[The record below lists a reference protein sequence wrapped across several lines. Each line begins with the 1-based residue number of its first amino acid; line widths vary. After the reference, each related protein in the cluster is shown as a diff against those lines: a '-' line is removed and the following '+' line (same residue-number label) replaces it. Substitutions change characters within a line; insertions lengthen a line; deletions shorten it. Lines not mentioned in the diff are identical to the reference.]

1 MRRPFN
7 PLLADECGNSLIEM
21 GLAAPLLAALLI
33 GAIDISRAVS
43 IRLEL
48 EQAAQR
54 TIELVQ
60 SSGFQES
67 YLSTLEDEAEAAAGV
82 PAGSAT
88 GVAWLEC
95 DGSSTKLAYSG
106 SCSAGQAYARYVSI
120 SIDKTFTPVFGSSYF
135 PGSNQDGTVTVT
147 ATAGVRVQ

>member
-1 MRRPFN
+1 MTRAFASLR
-7 PLLADECGNSLIEM
+7 ADERGNSIIEM
-21 GLAAPLLAALLI
+21 GLAAPLLAALLV
-33 GAIDISRAVS
+33 GAIDISRAVA

-60 SSGFQES
+60 RSSFQEAH
-67 YLSTLEDEAEAAAGV
+67 LSTLENEAATAAGV
-82 PAGSAT
+82 PVADADGE
-88 GVAWLEC
+88 AWLEC
-95 DGSSTKLAYSG
+95 DGSNTKLAFNG

-120 SIDKTFTPVFGSSYF
+120 SIDRTFAPVFGTQYF
-135 PGSNQDGTVTVT
+135 PGANQDGTVTVT

>member
-1 MRRPFN
+1 MSRLVRS
-7 PLLADECGNSLIEM
+7 LRSDQGGNSLIEM

-33 GAIDISRAVS
+33 GAIDISRAVA

-67 YLSTLEDEAEAAAGV
+67 HLSTLETEAAAAASV
-82 PAGSAT
+82 PVADADAE
-88 GVAWLEC
+88 AWLEC
-95 DGSSTKLAYSG
+95 DGSNTKLAYSG
-106 SCSAGQAYARYVSI
+106 SCSSGQAYARYVSNT
-120 SIDKTFTPVFGSSYF
+120 IDRTFTPVFGTSIF
-135 PGSNQDGTVTVT
+135 PGANNDGTVTVT

>member
-1 MRRPFN
+1 MNRIFASLR
-7 PLLADECGNSLIEM
+7 ADERGNSLIEM

-60 SSGFQES
+60 RSGFQES
-67 YLSTLEDEAEAAAGV
+67 QLPALEDEAEAAAGV

-88 GVAWLEC
+88 GEAWLEC
-95 DGSSTKLAYSG
+95 DGSNTKLAFTG

-120 SIDKTFTPVFGSSYF
+120 SIDRTFTPVFGTSYF
-135 PGSNQDGTVTVT
+135 PGANNDGTITVT

>member
-1 MRRPFN
+1 MTRNRTS
-7 PLLADECGNSLIEM
+7 LAGDDRGNSLIEM

-33 GAIDISRAVS
+33 GAVDISRAVS

-54 TIELVQ
+54 TVELVQ
-60 SSGFQES
+60 RSGFQES
-67 YLSTLEDEAEAAAGV
+67 DLSSLETEAATAAGV
-82 PAGSAT
+82 PVADADAQ
-88 GVAWLEC
+88 AWLEC

-106 SCSAGQAYARYVSI
+106 SCSAGQAYARYVSVT
-120 SIDKTFTPVFGSSYF
+120 IDRTFTPVFGTQYF
-135 PGSNQDGTVTVT
+135 PGANDDGTITVT

>member
-1 MRRPFN
+1 MRRI
-7 PLLADECGNSLIEM
+7 LAHLRSDERGNSVIEM

-60 SSGFQES
+60 RSGFQES
-67 YLSTLEDEAEAAAGV
+67 QLSIIEAEAASAAGV
-82 PAGSAT
+82 PVTDADAE
-88 GVAWLEC
+88 AWLEC
-95 DGSSTKLAYSG
+95 DGSSTKLAFSG
-106 SCSAGQAYARYVSI
+106 SCSSGQAYARYVSI
-120 SIDKTFTPVFGSSYF
+120 TINRTFSPVFGTQYF